1 MEKPCQQVFEIGAPN
16 FGNRPNLQS
25 KLTRFFQIQNP
36 NFGNRPGLSSKPE
49 NMVSPCRLVR
59 SSVSRAPAVAWSRAW
74 GIAKNTVL
82 NEIWWRCLVHRGIFG
97 RACRSTGRTFGGMA
111 WRAVFRS
118 VGIAGRRPGRASAAL
133 RTGRRGFTVSPVPH
147 LHGTVCKT
155 VDRVFPCLY
164 LCNQSGANRL
174 SNNPLKGVSP

>member
-1 MEKPCQQVFEIGAPN
+1 MASKVTRLFQI
-16 FGNRPNLQS
+16 PNL
-25 KLTRFFQIQNP
+25 I
-36 NFGNRPGLSSKPE
+36 FGNRPGLSSKRG
-49 NMVSPCRLVR
+49 NVVSPCRLVR
-59 SSVSRAPAVAWSRAW
+59 SSVETAPTVAGPGA
-74 GIAKNTVL
+74 GGTAKNPVL
-82 NEIWWRCLVHRGIFG
+82 NEIRSALLVHRGIFG
-97 RACRSTGRTFGGMA
+97 RACRSTGQSFGGMA